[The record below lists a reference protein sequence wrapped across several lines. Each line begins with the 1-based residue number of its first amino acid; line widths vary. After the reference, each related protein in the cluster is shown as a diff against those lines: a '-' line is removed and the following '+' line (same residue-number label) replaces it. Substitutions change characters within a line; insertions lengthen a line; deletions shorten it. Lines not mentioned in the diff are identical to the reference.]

1 MHDNRLD
8 DALADPSKF
17 FHSPRN
23 VFSDRA
29 FSTDE
34 KQQIL
39 KQWEYDL
46 RGMQVASDENMA
58 SNEPGRVAQELQEV
72 RQTLHDLGVADDL
85 ETGSGHKQ
93 GG

>member
-1 MHDNRLD
+1 MHTLD
-8 DALADPSKF
+8 ETLADPSKF
-17 FHSPRN
+17 FTSPRA
-23 VFSDRA
+23 VFSDKA
-29 FSTDE
+29 FNIEE
-34 KQQIL
+34 KAKIL

-58 SNEPGRVAQELQEV
+58 SDQPGKTADQLQEV

-85 ETGSGHKQ
+85 EASGDNKQ